1 MGLSLSTDATPLFN
15 TPLEAGVRAVLIL
28 DAFAPEA
35 FDLATLSLLDYY
47 IVHTG
52 DIDGPPS
59 LHPELNARAGEYFV
73 RRHLVEQGL
82 SLMARASLVEQVFA
96 TSGIAFRAHETAAA
110 MTDLLGSR
118 YNRQLAEAAR
128 WLSREAAAQGIEP
141 FIRSLKEG
149 LERWSHEIVGK
160 APRHV

>member
-1 MGLSLSTDATPLFN
+1 MGLTLSTDATPLFN

-110 MTDLLGSR
+110 MADLLGSR
-118 YNRQLAEAAR
+118 YNRRLAEAAR

-141 FIRSLKEG
+141 FIWSLKEG